1 MAALSDTARAEVTA
15 EWQRTNTAVVGAIT
29 KADLRAAINAI
40 DQYFV
45 DNAAAINSAIP
56 QPARGQLTTK
66 QKALILTAVVAKR
79 YILEA

>member
-1 MAALSDTARAEVTA
+1 MAVISDIARAEVTA
-15 EWQRTNTAVVGAIT
+15 DWMRDNEITLGAVT
-29 KADLRAAINAI
+29 KADLRAMINAL
-40 DQYFV
+40 DQYLS

-66 QKALILTAVVAKR
+66 QKALALTAVVAKR

>member
-1 MAALSDTARAEVTA
+1 MAIMADADRAEVTA
-15 EWQRTNTAVVGAIT
+15 QWQRENKLQTGAIT

-40 DQYFV
+40 DQYMS

>member
-1 MAALSDTARAEVTA
+1 MAILSDTARAEVTA
-15 EWQRTNTAVVGAIT
+15 EWQRTNRDIIGAIT

-40 DQYFV
+40 DQYLS

-56 QPARGQLTTK
+56 QPARAQLTTK
-66 QKALILTAVVAKR
+66 QKALVLTAVVTKR